1 MKPYLQAFATAS
13 FFLLACATYAS
24 DFIAEIDDIK
34 ADRNLIEIA
43 GQQYTL
49 EANALKG
56 TAPNTR
62 RSLRISDL
70 SAGLPVKVTTR
81 GQRIESLEV
90 ISADSDL
97 PN

>member
-1 MKPYLQAFATAS
+1 MKSYFQALATACL
-13 FFLLACATYAS
+13 FLLACAAYAG
-24 DFIAEIDDIK
+24 DFIAEIDTVK
-34 ADRNLIEIA
+34 ADRNLIEIG

-56 TAPNTR
+56 SAPNSR
-62 RSLRISDL
+62 RSLRLSDL

-90 ISADSDL
+90 IASDSGL
-97 PN
+97 PD